1 MAKKEAEVHGIR
13 IKETRADRTFNV
25 INLIFWMLVLFITLY
40 PLWLVL
46 IASVSDP
53 DAVLAGEV
61 LFWPKGF
68 SLMGYEA
75 VFQHSELW
83 QSYLNSIIYT
93 VLGSALSVIVSL
105 AAAYALSRK
114 FAGKAFVNFLITF
127 TMFFSGGLIPIFLNV
142 RDLGLYDTRL
152 VMILMNTV
160 SVWNLMVA
168 RTYIQSSIPNELYE
182 AAVMDGA
189 DHFTYFFRCVLPLSG
204 TIIAVLSVYYG
215 VARWNDYFT
224 GLVFIR
230 NRAYLPLQTVLR
242 EILASLSISGSS
254 DTFFAAYADN
264 LGGLQEAMRN
274 LRDILPQARK
284 ITDGI
289 NQALVLNNRALL
301 SGKLDELL
309 AFLKHSSMTPFAFR
323 LIYNDVIHTLLREHA
338 ANVADSSDMKD
349 MYDIFSLSGCQ
360 SVDDLDELLRRL
372 CDAILQAEKPAP
384 TEESGG
390 IEEVAAYIREHYAD
404 PELSISAIAEAFG
417 VSTARLSLS
426 FKERNRVS
434 PNEYLAILR
443 VERSKQ
449 LLTETEL
456 SIKEIAVNVGY
467 YDASSFI
474 RRFKQIT
481 GVTPLQYRRSKED
494 TNHGND
500 A

>member
-25 INLIFWMLVLFITLY
+25 LNLIFWILVLFITLY

-105 AAAYALSRK
+105 AAAYSLSRK

-264 LGGLQEAMRN
+264 LGGLQEAMRKADPTLLEPIMKVCVIVPDEYMGDVIGDLN
-274 LRDILPQARK
+274 SRRGQIQGFEARSGAQQIDAFVPLAEMFGYATDLRSCTQGRGQYTMEPAHYIEIPKNIQEK
-284 ITDGI
+284 II
-289 NQALVLNNRALL
+289 NQRTNRA
-301 SGKLDELL
+301 
-309 AFLKHSSMTPFAFR
+309 
-323 LIYNDVIHTLLREHA
+323 
-338 ANVADSSDMKD
+338 
-349 MYDIFSLSGCQ
+349 
-360 SVDDLDELLRRL
+360 
-372 CDAILQAEKPAP
+372 
-384 TEESGG
+384 
-390 IEEVAAYIREHYAD
+390 
-404 PELSISAIAEAFG
+404 
-417 VSTARLSLS
+417 
-426 FKERNRVS
+426 
-434 PNEYLAILR
+434 
-443 VERSKQ
+443 
-449 LLTETEL
+449 
-456 SIKEIAVNVGY
+456 
-467 YDASSFI
+467 
-474 RRFKQIT
+474 
-481 GVTPLQYRRSKED
+481 
-494 TNHGND
+494 
-500 A
+500 